1 MPVPGRANPYQPG
14 RGVFPPVMAGRARE
28 MGLVERRFE
37 ELARGRTCSQ
47 DILFYGPR
55 GHGKTTLLIETER
68 RAGDLGLRTE
78 DFPVDSLTDSERL
91 VRALQ
96 ERAGVLGGGATG
108 LQIAGLG
115 ATTERVAPSRDVS
128 SLFSAWLAL
137 DPRPL
142 VLLLDEIHS
151 LEPAAAR
158 PFFEAVQTA
167 KRGPTPFLLVTAGTP
182 DAPWRLR
189 RAGTF
194 NERGF
199 EDVRVGR
206 LRRADTVRALAE
218 PAERGGRPMSEE
230 AAQLLAV
237 ESQDYPY
244 FIQLI
249 GSAAWHAAEETSE
262 IGIDAVRRGI
272 AAMRPRINHFYGA
285 RLREAWDAGIAP
297 ALPHLS
303 RLFVKHGGAIGFQE
317 FLDLIERLAADD
329 AIELDRVALLRRLE
343 HLGVVWQAS
352 PGRWEMGIPSFA
364 NFVLSR
370 ENRASAYGPS
380 RTQ

>member
-14 RGVFPPVMAGRARE
+14 RGVYPPVMAGRARE
-28 MGLVERRFE
+28 MGVVERRFA

-47 DILFYGPR
+47 DILLYGPR
-55 GHGKTTLLIETER
+55 GNGKTTLLLETER

-78 DFPVDSLTDSERL
+78 EFPVDSLTDSERL

-96 ERAGVLGGGATG
+96 ERAGVLEGGVTG
-108 LQIAGLG
+108 LQIVGLG
-115 ATTERVAPSRDVS
+115 ATAERAAPSRDVS

-167 KRGPTPFLLVTAGTP
+167 KRGPTPFLLAVAGTP
-182 DAPWRLR
+182 HAPRRLR

-199 EDVRVGR
+199 EGVRVGR
-206 LRRADTVRALAE
+206 LRRSDTIRALAE
-218 PAERGGRPMSEE
+218 PAQRGGRPMSEE
-230 AAQLLAV
+230 AAQLLAA

-244 FIQLI
+244 FIQLM
-249 GSAAWHAAEETSE
+249 GSAAWNAAGKAPE
-262 IGIDAVRRGI
+262 IRADAARRGI
-272 AAMRPRINHFYGA
+272 AATQPRIKDFYGE
-285 RLREAWDAGIAP
+285 RFREAWDAGIAP
-297 ALPHLS
+297 ALPRLS
-303 RLFVKHGGAIGFQE
+303 RLFVQQGGAMSDPD
-317 FLDLIERLAADD
+317 FLGLIERLATDD
-329 AIELDRVALLRRLE
+329 AIEMDRVALLKRLE
-343 HLGVVWQAS
+343 DLGVAWQAS

-364 NFVLSR
+364 NFILSR
-370 ENRASAYGPS
+370 EERASAYGPS